1 MTVVTLAQS
10 INQVLDQALEVRSDV
25 VLIGEDIGRLG
36 GLFRVTD
43 GLLAKYGNQ
52 RVIETPVS
60 ASAMVGAAFGMAV
73 GGLRPVVE
81 VQSMGFSYAALGQII
96 GHVGRIRSRS
106 RHRFSAPMVIRIPYG
121 AGTGG
126 GDLHSD
132 SAEALFTHVPGLKV
146 VAPSRPHD
154 AKGLMMAA
162 VEDPDPVVVLEP
174 VRLYRTVKE
183 EVPDELFQVP
193 IGKARVEREGSD
205 VTLIS
210 YGAMMRETR
219 DAADNLERDGIS
231 AGVVDL
237 RSLVPLDIEG
247 VSESVNRTGRAVV
260 VAEEQRTS
268 GFAGEIVARI
278 QEECFS
284 NLKGRVARVTGLDAS
299 VPLRRNQ
306 DVYLPSVTQIIDSVR
321 RLLESGE
328 EG

>member
-219 DAADNLERDGIS
+219 DAADTLERDGIS

-278 QEECFS
+278 QEECFP

-306 DVYLPSVTQIIDSVR
+306 DVYLPSVSQIIDSVR